1 MRDMSHKIDEKDDT
15 IEQLRWQIQ
24 QQSAN
29 YRQMFKQ
36 TIASTSTGKNG
47 DKEKPQ
53 MDSDKLTQA
62 FGFDPELYN
71 EQRNNID

>member
-1 MRDMSHKIDEKDDT
+1 M
-15 IEQLRWQIQ
+15 
-24 QQSAN
+24 
-29 YRQMFKQ
+29 
-36 TIASTSTGKNG
+36 ASTSTGKNG